1 MLGKTESM
9 RRRGGQTRG
18 SLNGVIDSVD
28 TSVRKFW
35 EIVKDREARL
45 VVAWDCNEAD
55 MTE

>member
-1 MLGKTESM
+1 MLGKTEGM
-9 RRRGGQTRG
+9 RRRGRQTMG

-45 VVAWDCNEAD
+45 VAAYGIA
-55 MTE
+55 TRLT